1 MKKILAIILVV
12 VLTLSLFG
20 CKGNSDPTVGT
31 TDPTVTTEP
40 TLGEH
45 EHDHGGETTNTT
57 EGTEAT
63 EGTTDATE
71 ATTEPTEETTEPST
85 EATEPSNEQTVP
97 GDPGDIGNGGA
108 PDTPG
113 QNEHKHSYTTKV
125 IAPTCESKGYTEYTC
140 ACGDSYKS
148 NETKATGH
156 SYTSKTVEATC
167 GSDGY
172 TKHTCSNCG
181 YSYTDGKTSATGNHS
196 YTTKTVAPTT
206 ESEGYDLHT
215 CSVCGKSY
223 KDNYTAKLPTNN
235 GGGNNSGEGAP
246 GMYWDDRE
254 GKWLAH
260 NCATDGHVFTAYAV
274 VQEQTCSQ
282 HEIKEAPCGVIGC
295 DYVYCLEGNSYDA
308 HTRSVDDITGYYVEY
323 QVRRYDGY
331 SVFFT
336 NEAEARAYANTV
348 VTAYKNGECQWWLEC
363 IFCIKRINAP
373 DQYTCLVCGKTCS
386 QKAGGGKYNG
396 KTENGTV
403 WEERYTKD
411 NQPSF

>member
-1 MKKILAIILVV
+1 MKKIYALILAVIMLV
-12 VLTLSLFG
+12 SLFG

-40 TLGEH
+40 TLGDH
-45 EHDHGGETTNTT
+45 EHNHGGETTNTT

-156 SYTSKTVEATC
+156 NYTSKTVEATC

-172 TKHTCSNCG
+172 TKHTCSKCG
-181 YSYTDGKTSATGNHS
+181 TSYTDNKTSATGKHS
-196 YTTKTVAPTT
+196 YTTKTIAPTAT
-206 ESEGYDLHT
+206 EDGYDLHT
-215 CSVCGKSY
+215 CGVCGKSY
-223 KDNYTAKLPTNN
+223 KDNYKPKT
-235 GGGNNSGEGAP
+235 GNSGSNDSGDHN
-246 GMYWDDRE
+246 GMFYNEAEDKWYEWD
-254 GKWLAH
+254 
-260 NCATDGHVFTAYAV
+260 CATKGHFVREWKV
-274 VQEQTCSQ
+274 VQEQTCCQ
-282 HEIKEAPCGVIGC
+282 YEIKEAKCVVVGCNGVKRQ
-295 DYVYCLEGNSYDA
+295 EGNEYGDHIMGSDALIDYDM
-308 HTRSVDDITGYYVEY
+308 RYR
-323 QVRRYDGY
+323 VRRYDGY
-331 SVFFT
+331 TFYFEDEASARNKASEIA
-336 NEAEARAYANTV
+336 NE
-348 VTAYKNGECQWWLEC
+348 YKNGTCKAWLEY
-363 IFCIKRINAP
+363 IAYEQVPVFA
-373 DQYTCLVCGKTCS
+373 DEYTCMFCGKTCTTS
-386 QKAGGGKYNG
+386 KGDYDYNG
-396 KTENGTV
+396 ELRDRFV
-403 WEERYTKD
+403 WMETYTKD
-411 NQPSF
+411 NQP